1 MEKLKTIIVDDESPG
16 RENLASIVNVY
27 LPDLRVTGMTG
38 DVETAYKMIC
48 ENQPELVFLDMELGD
63 GTGLDLLSRFD
74 VPDFYTIFVTAY
86 DQYAVKAFRA
96 QAIDYILKPIDIDEL
111 KEAVQKVKMQIHLKN
126 GINENKIQSPEQDG
140 EITFDAGFLKIST
153 VDGLEMVSIQDIVFL
168 KSINYY
174 TKIVL
179 INNKSYIITKTLK
192 EHEKLLQNYSF
203 FRIHHSF
210 IININYLKSVEIKE
224 KNIAIMQNGMEI
236 SVSRRRKDK
245 FLELVSVYKT
255 NI

>member
-27 LPDLRVTGMTG
+27 LPDLRVIGMAG
-38 DVETAYKMIC
+38 DVESAYKMIY
-48 ENQPELVFLDMELGD
+48 ENKPELVFLDMELGD
-63 GTGLDLLSRFD
+63 GTGLDLLNRFD
-74 VPDFYTIFVTAY
+74 VPNFYTIFVTAY

-126 GINENKIQSPEQDG
+126 GINENKIPSPEQDG
-140 EITFDAGFLKIST
+140 EITFDAGFLKVST

-179 INNKSYIITKTLK
+179 NNNKSYIFS
-192 EHEKLLQNYSF
+192 LL
-203 FRIHHSF
+203 
-210 IININYLKSVEIKE
+210 
-224 KNIAIMQNGMEI
+224 
-236 SVSRRRKDK
+236 
-245 FLELVSVYKT
+245 
-255 NI
+255 